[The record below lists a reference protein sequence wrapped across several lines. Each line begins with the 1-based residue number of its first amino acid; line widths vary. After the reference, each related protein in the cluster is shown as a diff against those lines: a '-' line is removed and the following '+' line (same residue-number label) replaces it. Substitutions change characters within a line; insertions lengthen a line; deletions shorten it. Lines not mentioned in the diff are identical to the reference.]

1 MKIRMVMVLI
11 CCLMSAAVPGTVSAQ
26 PNDDGQTAEVTSEQ
40 RREASETDMLST
52 AIVGAWHIIKYDS
65 ENRILMGQAIFGAD
79 GTLIDALSLFGS
91 ANEWKA
97 QDGKVLLL
105 KQASDNGKSVDT
117 YGVALLGAS
126 RINLAKGHDT
136 YFLHKT
142 TEISRA
148 SGSVT
153 TSVKTV
159 AGASLSVAGQQVTR

>member
-11 CCLMSAAVPGTVSAQ
+11 CCLMSAAVTGTVSAQ
-26 PNDDGQTAEVTSEQ
+26 PNDEGSTTEVTSEQ
-40 RREASETDMLST
+40 HLEASGTDMLST
-52 AIVGAWHIIKYDS
+52 TIVGVWHIIKYDS

-79 GTLIDALSLFGS
+79 GTLTDALSLFGS

-105 KQASDNGKSVDT
+105 KPAPDNGKSVDA

-136 YFLHKT
+136 YFLHKS

-148 SGSVT
+148 GGSVT
-153 TSVKTV
+153 STVKTI
-159 AGASLSVAGQQVTR
+159 ADASLSVAGQQLTR